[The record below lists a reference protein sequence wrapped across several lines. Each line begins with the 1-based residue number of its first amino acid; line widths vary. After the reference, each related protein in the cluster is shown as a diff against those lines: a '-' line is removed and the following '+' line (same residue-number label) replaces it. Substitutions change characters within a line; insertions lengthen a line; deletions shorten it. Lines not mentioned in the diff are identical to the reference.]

1 MHPIERL
8 RYVARAGAV
17 DPAVLVQESVGA
29 LAGLDDDPGG
39 LLLSVRR
46 LLARHPASGPL
57 WALCARMLTSAE
69 AASEGFRFAA
79 AVEDD
84 PTPRELAK
92 ALPDDA
98 RITVL
103 GWPDLIGETFRWR
116 GDVQALVIDARGE
129 GSSFAR
135 RLQANEIDAVDV
147 DESGLGAA
155 AARSTV
161 VVLEASA
168 MGETG
173 LLAVP
178 GSLAAA
184 SVARTFGVAVW
195 VVAGEG
201 RMLPPPLW
209 AAVLAAQP
217 EIGSPSPSGRLSGA
231 LGAADEHVPIELVD
245 AVIRPNGIA
254 DVETAL
260 AEPDCPPAPELQG
273 EDHS

>member
-1 MHPIERL
+1 VRDVHPIERL

-29 LAGLDDDPGG
+29 LAGLGEDPGS

-57 WALCARMLTSAE
+57 WALCARMLVSAD
-69 AASEGFRFAA
+69 ATAEGYRFAS

-98 RITVL
+98 RLTVL
-103 GWPDLIGETFRWR
+103 GWPDLIGEAFRWR
-116 GDVQALVIDARGE
+116 GDVEVLVVDARGE

-135 RLQANEIDAVDV
+135 RLQAAEIDAIDV

-155 AARSTV
+155 AARSSV

-168 MGETG
+168 LGESG
-173 LLAVP
+173 FLAVP

-184 SVARTFGVAVW
+184 AVARTFGIPVW

-201 RMLPPPLW
+201 RVLPPPLW
-209 AAVLAAQP
+209 AAVVAAQP
-217 EIGSPSPSGRLSGA
+217 DVDA
-231 LGAADEHVPIELVD
+231 WGAADEHVPIELVD
-245 AVIRPNGIA
+245 AVVRPAGLVTA
-254 DVETAL
+254 EEAL
-260 AEPDCPPAPELQG
+260 AAPDCPSAPELQG
-273 EDHS
+273 DPHL